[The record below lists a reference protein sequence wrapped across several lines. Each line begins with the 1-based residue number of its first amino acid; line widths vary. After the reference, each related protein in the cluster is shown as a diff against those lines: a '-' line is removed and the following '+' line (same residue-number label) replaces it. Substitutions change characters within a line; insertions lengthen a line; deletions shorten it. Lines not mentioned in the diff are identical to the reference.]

1 MKRITLI
8 LSMFITGFAGQAF
21 AQSPATAKVK
31 CPLARIQV
39 QF

>member
-1 MKRITLI
+1 
-8 LSMFITGFAGQAF
+8 MFNIGFAGQAF
-21 AQSPATAKVK
+21 TQSLATAKVK